1 MTTAAERRKS
11 LFGLTGPE
19 DEFMMANGG
28 SPRVWPEHK
37 LKGSELEPQHKT
49 AN

>member
-1 MTTAAERRKS
+1 MTMAVERRKS
-11 LFGLTGPE
+11 LFGLTE

-28 SPRVWPEHK
+28 SPGVWPEHK